1 MSNNNSDTIGRPS
14 SLEEQVD
21 TTNTS
26 RERLGSGGS
35 GNFDDEW
42 DAAAEEGTWVIATA
56 CYFFCSRGIK
66 LTFTTHYKYPSAAR
80 ARDGMCEEDVG
91 DSNGNCESNTSD
103 DYEEECV
110 ICLEELSSKPWGRC
124 TPCNHPFHKQCWWE
138 WENAHNERIDRQ
150 RRRQGDN
157 SIRNEGVKC
166 CLCNTINKQ
175 FVDNNNNTPAHNPSP
190 YVASSDA
197 ADTVRGG
204 NRFTNWFRG
213 VGEEAGEFLDFLQSE
228 LRQPAFGRSGNG
240 NNRSNNTNGQ
250 SGRRG
255 FVPPLFGQWSRSNSS
270 RGNSNS
276 ANGSS
281 TFVPPF
287 FRNRNSNHTGSQQT
301 WATSNTDNTTS
312 NGNPFNRLRPGT
324 QIVTQHLVNA
334 PHLNHQRGAI
344 LRYQPQSSRYLVQ
357 LQSDIGSFI
366 SGEAAPVAIKPE
378 NLLQTVKV
386 KIHGLRS
393 QQSLNGK
400 EGTVIG
406 YSRERNRY
414 VVKVDYLFSDSREI
428 SLKPINIRIP
438 NGTIVRLE
446 GLEQASQWNGKYGTI
461 IKWVGDANGSVA
473 GRYEVC
479 LSRQYGVRVKL
490 ENVRL

>member
-1 MSNNNSDTIGRPS
+1 MSNNGSDIGRPS

-35 GNFDDEW
+35 GNFDSEW
-42 DAAAEEGTWVIATA
+42 DAAAEEGKNERISVIFYLLRDYNITNLYI
-56 CYFFCSRGIK
+56 YFSLQYII
-66 LTFTTHYKYPSAAR
+66 LAAR
-80 ARDGMCEEDVG
+80 ARDGIEADDVG
-91 DSNGNCESNTSD
+91 NSNGDSEGNASD

-110 ICLEELSSKPWGRC
+110 ICLEELSSRPWGRC
-124 TPCNHPFHKQCWWE
+124 TPCQHAFHKQCWWE
-138 WENAHNERIDRQ
+138 WENAHNERIHKQ
-150 RRRQGDN
+150 RLRQGDN
-157 SIRNEGVKC
+157 SIRDEGVKC
-166 CLCNTINKQ
+166 CLCNTVNKQ
-175 FVDNNNNTPAHNPSP
+175 FVDNKNNKPANNPSP

-204 NRFTNWFRG
+204 NRFANWFRG

-228 LRQPAFGRSGNG
+228 LRQPAFSNSRRSVTG
-240 NNRSNNTNGQ
+240 NNRNNNTGGQ
-250 SGRRG
+250 GGNRRG

-270 RGNSNS
+270 RANSDS
-276 ANGSS
+276 ASGSS

-287 FRNRNSNHTGSQQT
+287 FRSRNNSST
-301 WATSNTDNTTS
+301 WADNTTS

-324 QIVTQHLVNA
+324 QIITQHLVNA

-366 SGEAAPVAIKPE
+366 TGEAAPVAIKPE

-386 KIHGLRS
+386 KIHGLTS
-393 QQSLNGK
+393 QRNLNGK

-428 SLKPINIRIP
+428 SLKPTNIRIP
-438 NGTIVRLE
+438 NGTCVRLE
-446 GLEQASQWNGKYGTI
+446 GLEQASQWNMKYGTI
-461 IKWVGDANGSVA
+461 IKWVGDSNGSQ
-473 GRYEVC
+473 RYEVC